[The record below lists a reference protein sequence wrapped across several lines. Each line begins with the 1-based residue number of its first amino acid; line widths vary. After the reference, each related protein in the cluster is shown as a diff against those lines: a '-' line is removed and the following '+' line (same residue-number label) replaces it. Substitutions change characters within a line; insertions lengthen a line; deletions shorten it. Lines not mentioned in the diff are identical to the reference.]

1 MIASHMKKEEKHS
14 ELLDINSFLHMT
26 AQKRQNLLDLSLKI

>member
-1 MIASHMKKEEKHS
+1 MKKEEKHS
-14 ELLDINSFLHMT
+14 ELLDINSFLNMT